1 MIGGTLRCRGAH
13 IKRQK
18 LTFIV
23 ITSAQFNDEARA
35 TVPVV
40 DQAKSLSQ
48 LAHLV
53 AASLNRFYLKYLARP
68 V

>member
-40 DQAKSLSQ
+40 RQFLSLTK
-48 LAHLV
+48 
-53 AASLNRFYLKYLARP
+53 LNRYRSSHIRSLRA
-68 V
+68 